1 MNAKSIVESVFS
13 VPIAKRV
20 WTANV
25 DSLLPVTLQNFA
37 IGAVLP
43 AVLYM
48 FRWGHRRGQGKF
60 QKVFGSGSTKP
71 KIVDITAVLTA
82 AQNEFST
89 FDSEVKRRVLGDLL
103 LCYLLENKGHQEGQ
117 NTEVQRV
124 FPTHYMSSWIDL
136 PYSSAHLR
144 FVPEM
149 LVALLAQQT
158 EEQFVKPSSSP
169 TRFWVGPDFL
179 TTFS

>member
-1 MNAKSIVESVFS
+1 MNAKGIVESVFS

-37 IGAVLP
+37 IGAVMP

-60 QKVFGSGSTKP
+60 QKVFGAGSTKP

-82 AQNEFST
+82 AHTEFST

-103 LCYLLENKGHQEGQ
+103 LSYRK
-117 NTEVQRV
+117 QR
-124 FPTHYMSSWIDL
+124 TSGGAEH
-136 PYSSAHLR
+136 
-144 FVPEM
+144 
-149 LVALLAQQT
+149 
-158 EEQFVKPSSSP
+158 
-169 TRFWVGPDFL
+169 
-179 TTFS
+179 